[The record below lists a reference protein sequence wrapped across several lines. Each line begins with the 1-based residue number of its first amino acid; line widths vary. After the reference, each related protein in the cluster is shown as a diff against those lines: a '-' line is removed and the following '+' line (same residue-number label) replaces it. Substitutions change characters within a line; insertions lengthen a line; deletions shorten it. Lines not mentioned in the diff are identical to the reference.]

1 MQIQMAVHESDN
13 ILNYEIKNMKWFK
26 FDIKEIIT
34 CSEYVL
40 ITVLLQVLQ
49 GNWSFVL
56 KVTVVLKLNLFSS

>member
-1 MQIQMAVHESDN
+1 MQIQMAVHESDT

-49 GNWSFVL
+49 GFKDYCS
-56 KVTVVLKLNLFSS
+56 T